1 MSPVHSLAAW
11 LIFGFLMI
19 GMLVMDLGVFHRKAR
34 VDTFRQAMGWSVV
47 WILLALLF
55 NLGVSIAFGHQKG
68 MEFLAAYLIEK
79 SLSVDNL
86 FVFVAIFSYFSV
98 EPSYQH
104 RVLFWGILGALVMRG
119 IFISA
124 GLALIHQFQWVTY
137 LLGAFLVF
145 TGIRFMKEE
154 ESVQPEKNPVI
165 RLFKGLVP
173 LTSVYHGHRF
183 FIRIDKRW
191 LATPL
196 LLVLFVVEVT
206 DVIFATDSVP
216 AVLAV
221 SLDPFIVYTSNVF
234 AILGLRALYFVLSGI
249 IPRFVYLR
257 YGICTIL
264 IFVGLKMLL
273 AGVWKVPIGISLA
286 VIAAIL
292 VISIGLS
299 LLVTRSKS
307 GEGEE

>member
-1 MSPVHSLAAW
+1 
-11 LIFGFLMI
+11 MI